1 MEEKIRGDK
10 DLEKKLMTLV
20 HGGVLQP
27 PGQEPPPGMG
37 GGMPPGMGGGMPPG
51 MMGGGMPPGMMGG
64 GMPPGMMGGG
74 GGRPAPPPGMR
85 GNGGG
90 PE

>member
-10 DLEKKLMTLV
+10 NLERKLMTLV

-37 GGMPPGMGGGMPPG
+37 SPAAAA
-51 MMGGGMPPGMMGG
+51 
-64 GMPPGMMGGG
+64 GGG
-74 GGRPAPPPGMR
+74 GGGGSAPAAVAPAPGLILR
-85 GNGGG
+85 HF
-90 PE
+90 